1 MKTKHVE
8 EEWDKMA
15 DERHEKAEREKAEL
29 NASVMAHMPKS
40 WLSNKDTEGDDEV
53 PPKAA

>member
-1 MKTKHVE
+1 ME